1 MIDRRRLI
9 LAASATATLPLP
21 ALAAGEVSAF
31 PGAMGWA
38 ASTSGGRGGRVI
50 RVTTLAS
57 EGPGSLR
64 AALEA
69 EGPRIVVFE
78 VGGVIDLKRRD
89 IRVQNPF
96 LTIAGQTA
104 PEPGITLIR
113 GGVSIRTHDVIMR
126 HLRIRPG
133 ADGAAAKSGWEVDG
147 LTTSGARDVIVDRCS
162 FSWATDENLSASGP
176 RFDGGS
182 TVEQWRQ
189 HTSRRITFSRNIVAE
204 GLSNAS
210 HAKGEHSKGTLIHD
224 NATQVLIVGN
234 LYAHDHERNQ
244 LFKGGVHAVS
254 ANNLIYNPGN
264 RCMHYALNAS
274 EWGDH
279 PWQVGQLSIV
289 GNVTRGGPST
299 RADLPFLIVEGQG
312 DLDLYALDNPAHHAD
327 GRVMQEIGFISDR
340 EPRITRLSASPHWPA
355 GFRAR
360 PSSEAEARVMAEAGA
375 RPWARDAVDRRI
387 LDEVRTG
394 TGCIIDDE
402 GEVGGYPLMAET
414 QRPFVEA
421 DWDLATLTRKDG
433 APS

>member
-1 MIDRRRLI
+1 MIDRRRLM
-9 LAASATATLPLP
+9 LTAVAVGALPLP
-21 ALAAGEVSAF
+21 VLAEGEALAF
-31 PGAMGWA
+31 PGALGWA
-38 ASTSGGRGGRVI
+38 ASTPGGRGGRII
-50 RVTTLAS
+50 RVTTLAD

-78 VGGVIDLKRRD
+78 VGGVIDLQRRD
-89 IRVQNPF
+89 IRVANPF
-96 LTIAGQTA
+96 LTLAGQTA

-113 GGVSIRTHDVIMR
+113 GGISLRTHDVIVR
-126 HLRIRPG
+126 HVRIRPG

-147 LTTSGARDVIVDRCS
+147 LTTSGAHDVIVDQCS

-176 RFDGGS
+176 RFDGGD

-189 HTSRRITFSRNIVAE
+189 HTSRRITFSRNIVSE

-234 LYAHDHERNQ
+234 LCAHDYERNQ

-279 PWQVGQLSIV
+279 PWEVGQLSIV

-312 DLDLYALDNPAHHAD
+312 DLDFYAHDNPAQHAG
-327 GRVMQEIGFISDR
+327 GRTMQELGVISDR
-340 EPRITRLSASPHWPA
+340 EPKIRRLSTSPHWPV

-360 PSSEAEARVMAEAGA
+360 ASSEVEAWVMAEAGA

-387 LDEVRTG
+387 LEEVRTG
-394 TGCIIDDE
+394 TGRIIDDE
-402 GEVGGYPLMAET
+402 REVGGYPVMAET
-414 QRPFVEA
+414 RRLFVEA
-421 DWDLATLTRKDG
+421 DWDLASLTRKDG
-433 APS
+433 GPS